1 MIEASLDPL
10 VTIGHD
16 GKITDVN
23 EATEF
28 VTGYS
33 RDELIGTDFT
43 NYFEDP
49 DKAKKGY
56 QEVFKEGFVSDYAL
70 GIKHRDGN
78 ITPVLYNASIYQDE
92 SGEVIGIF
100 AAARD
105 ITELKK
111 MAEALKSKLEELAR
125 SNEEL
130 EQFVY
135 VSSHDL
141 QEPLRMITIYL
152 QLLQR
157 KYQGNLDDKADKYIN
172 FAVDGASRMQNLIN
186 ALLEFSRV
194 STRNREL
201 EAMNCEFILNQALSN
216 LKLMIKDNK
225 ATISQDPLPVVMS
238 NSIQLSQLFQNLI
251 INGIKFRREE
261 TPKIHISA
269 EKTETEWVFSV
280 QDKGIGMDPQYS
292 GKIFEIFKRLHT
304 REKYSEIGIDSQFVR
319 EL

>member
-1 MIEASLDPL
+1 LIEASLDPL

-33 RDELIGTDFT
+33 RDELIDTDFT
-43 NYFEDP
+43 NYFDDP

-56 QEVFKEGFVSDYAL
+56 LEVFREGFVSDYAL

-100 AAARD
+100 AAARG

-111 MAEALKSKLEELAR
+111 MAEALKSKLEELAV

-135 VSSHDL
+135 VLSHNL

-157 KYQGNLDDKADKYIN
+157 KYQGNLDDKADKYIH

-186 ALLEFSRV
+186 DLLEYSRV
-194 STRNREL
+194 TKISREPGPTD
-201 EAMNCEFILNQALSN
+201 CN
-216 LKLMIKDNK
+216 L
-225 ATISQDPLPVVMS
+225 
-238 NSIQLSQLFQNLI
+238 F
-251 INGIKFRREE
+251 
-261 TPKIHISA
+261 
-269 EKTETEWVFSV
+269 
-280 QDKGIGMDPQYS
+280 
-292 GKIFEIFKRLHT
+292 
-304 REKYSEIGIDSQFVR
+304 
-319 EL
+319 